1 MENNVAIELKGITKR
16 FGEVVA
22 NKNVDLTLKRGEIL
36 AILGENGSG
45 KTTLMN
51 MISGI
56 YYPDEGTISVNGNPV
71 QIRSPKDAFDLKI
84 GMIHQHFKLIDIFT
98 AADNIILGEQMPEYS
113 LRKEYEKIKGAYKKK
128 MAEAKKKY
136 NEYMEED
143 GRRFSK
149 ERNKLLREQAAIFN
163 RASAEVFFL
172 GWIKAGKRIVFNHL
186 AGKRAKKLQVIADRY
201 GFDIDLSKKIYDM
214 SVSEKQTVEIIKV
227 LYRGADILILD
238 EPTAVLTPQEIR
250 KLFDVLRKM
259 REDGKAIIII
269 THKLN
274 EVMEISDRVS
284 VLRKGEYIGT
294 VETKDTNEK
303 ALTEMMVGKKI
314 DLNIERKLPVDPR
327 PRLVINNLTIL
338 NKDGRKAI
346 DNASFTINGGEILG
360 IAGIAGNGQKEL
372 LEGIAGL
379 QKKES
384 GEIIFHNPKENKPV
398 TFYHKDLKQIKKMAE
413 EGFFHYPSGEKVD
426 LKGKSKKEIVRL
438 VNEEQIL
445 FYEDEIIDL
454 KDRTPR
460 EIQELGIKLS
470 FVPED
475 RLNMG
480 LVGNMSIVDNMLLRS
495 YRKGKFVFVNRKK
508 PKALADTIIEEL
520 EVVTPS
526 DQTPVRRLSGGN
538 VQKVLVGRE
547 ISSSPK
553 VLMAAYPV
561 RGLDINSSY
570 TIYNLLN
577 EQKEKGTAVVYVGED
592 LDVLI
597 DLCDRILVLSAGKI
611 TGIVDGRT
619 ATKDEIGLLMTK
631 VHHGESAEENA

>member
-113 LRKEYEKIKGAYKKK
+113 LRKEYEKIKGEYKRK

-136 NEYMEED
+136 NEYMEEN

-149 ERNKLLREQAAIFN
+149 ERNKLLREQAGIFN

-631 VHHGESAEENA
+631 VHHGESAEGNA